1 MALLTLSACGHDP
14 EPGLMALDEAVENH
28 AANIRRYGD
37 ELRREGIL
45 SQQPSLSDDRR
56 MAMYRGLR
64 LKYQTFDMDSAIY
77 YGRKEYELAESWNR
91 ESEMARKA
99 MSLARLYVSR
109 GELHEAMTLIMRH
122 VNDTVIPEVLDGYYR
137 ALADVLV
144 GQGVTPVDVYEH
156 MMKYM
161 SPTDEG
167 RWFYELRLCE
177 GTGQYERADSVILHS
192 KQPDNASD
200 RDKAIYSYLEAELK
214 LLEGDTV
221 SAIEPLIMSSLY
233 DLKVPVRDYQSLFL
247 LSELLLKRGDTDRAY
262 RYIKLAMA
270 DAGACKV
277 IANQVRV
284 NALFPTVLAAYEQQ
298 VNREQRNERIAIA
311 GITVMLLVLLVVLAF
326 VARQRNQLRRVSQNE
341 RLLISQLKSYNSEL
355 SELNARLKDSNKVRD
370 TYLLQYLRLSSEF
383 VRDIEKLKMGVSSA
397 FHKKGMDG
405 VNKFLAEI
413 DDKKETKRFL
423 SNFDSTFLGLY
434 PDFVEE
440 VNRDLKPECRL
451 SLSRDGSMGTDLRV
465 MALIRLGIVSSD
477 QIAEFLHK
485 SLSTIYNCRVRL
497 KNARIDSDRGYQAA
511 FYSGQNG
518 QISMISFSK
527 VSRLIARF
535 RISVRLLNMVCW
547 E

>member
-1 MALLTLSACGHDP
+1 MKIRGILPLTLLMLAGCGHDP
-14 EPGLMALDEAVENH
+14 EPALTALDEAVENH
-28 AANIRRYGD
+28 SANIIRYGE
-37 ELRREGIL
+37 ELRREGVAATQSTL
-45 SQQPSLSDDRR
+45 TDSQR

-64 LKYQTFDMDSAIY
+64 LKYQTFDMDSAIH
-77 YGRKEYELAESWNR
+77 YGLKEYRLAEKSQR
-91 ESEMARKA
+91 SGLTASKA

-109 GELHEAMTLIMRH
+109 GELHEATTLIMRH
-122 VNDTVIPEVLDGYYR
+122 VNDTVIPEVRDGYYR
-137 ALADVLV
+137 ALADVYV
-144 GQGVTPVDVYEH
+144 GQGVSPVDVYAR
-156 MMKYM
+156 MMEFM
-161 SPTDEG
+161 EPDEEG
-167 RWFYELRLCE
+167 RWFYELRLYE
-177 GTGQYERADSVILHS
+177 GMADYNRADSVLRSIKLS
-192 KQPDNASD
+192 GNASD
-200 RDKAIYSYLEAELK
+200 RDIAIYNYLEGELR
-214 LLEGDTV
+214 LLRHDTV
-221 SAIEPLIMSSLY
+221 NAIEPLITSSLH
-233 DLKVPVRDYQSLFL
+233 DLKVPVRDYQSLYR
-247 LSELLLKRGDTDRAY
+247 LSEVLLKRGDTERAY

-270 DAGACKV
+270 DAGASKV
-277 IANQVRV
+277 AANQVAV
-284 NALFPTVLAAYEQQ
+284 NALFPSVLGAYEQQ
-298 VNREQRNERIAIA
+298 VKREQQNERIATV
-311 GITVMLLVLLVVLAF
+311 GISVLLVVLLIALVF
-326 VARQRNQLRRVSQNE
+326 VARQRDQLRQVSKNE
-341 RLLISQLKSYNSEL
+341 KQLIRRLQSYNSEL

-497 KNARIDSDRGYQAA
+497 KNARIESDRG
-511 FYSGQNG
+511 
-518 QISMISFSK
+518 
-527 VSRLIARF
+527 
-535 RISVRLLNMVCW
+535 
-547 E
+547 

>member
-1 MALLTLSACGHDP
+1 MRFRGVIWVALLSLTACGHDP
-14 EPGLMALDEAVENH
+14 EPMLTALDEAVENH
-28 AANIRRYGD
+28 AANIRRYGE
-37 ELRREGIL
+37 ELRREGIMAK
-45 SQQPSLSDDRR
+45 QTSLSDDRR
-56 MAMYRGLR
+56 MSMYSDLR

-77 YGRKEYELAESWNR
+77 YGRKEYELAESRNST
-91 ESEMARKA
+91 SEMARKA

-122 VNDTVIPEVLDGYYR
+122 VNDTVIPEVRDGYYR
-137 ALADVLV
+137 ALADVMV

-161 SPTDEG
+161 SPADEG

-192 KQPDNASD
+192 KQPDDASD

-233 DLKVPVRDYQSLFL
+233 DLKVPVRDYQSLFR

-298 VNREQRNERIAIA
+298 VNREQRNERVAIA
-311 GITVMLLVLLVVLAF
+311 CITVMLLFLLVVLVF
-326 VARQRNQLRRVSQNE
+326 VARQRNRLRSVSQNE
-341 RLLISQLKSYNSEL
+341 RQLIGQLKSYNSEL

-383 VRDIEKLKMGVSSA
+383 VRDIEKLKMGISSA

-405 VNKFLAEI
+405 VNKFLAAI

-440 VNRDLKPECRL
+440 VNRDLKPKCRL

-497 KNARIDSDRGYQAA
+497 KNARIDSDRG
-511 FYSGQNG
+511 
-518 QISMISFSK
+518 
-527 VSRLIARF
+527 
-535 RISVRLLNMVCW
+535 
-547 E
+547 

>member
-1 MALLTLSACGHDP
+1 MRFRGMICMALLSLTACGHDP
-14 EPGLMALDEAVENH
+14 EPMLTALDKAVENH
-28 AANIRRYGD
+28 AANIRRYGE
-37 ELRREGIL
+37 ELRREGIMAKQ
-45 SQQPSLSDDRR
+45 SSLSADRR
-56 MAMYRGLR
+56 MSMYRDLR

-77 YGRKEYELAESWNR
+77 YGRKEYELAQSRNNT
-91 ESEMARKA
+91 SEMASKA
-99 MSLARLYVSR
+99 MSLSRLYVSR
-109 GELHEAMTLIMRH
+109 GELQEAMTLIMRH
-122 VNDTVIPEVLDGYYR
+122 VNDTVIPEVRDGYYR
-137 ALADVLV
+137 ALADVYV
-144 GQGVTPVDVYEH
+144 GQGVIPVDVYGK
-156 MMKYM
+156 MMEYM
-161 SPTDEG
+161 NPSDEG
-167 RWFYELRLCE
+167 RWFYELRLYE
-177 GTGQYERADSVILHS
+177 GTGQYGRADSVIRSVKH
-192 KQPDNASD
+192 PDNTPV

-214 LLEGDTV
+214 LLRGDTV
-221 SAIEPLIMSSLY
+221 GAVGPLIMSSLY
-233 DLKVPVRDYQSLFL
+233 DLQVPVRDYQSLYR
-247 LSELLLKRGDTDRAY
+247 LSELLLKRGDVERAY

-270 DAGACKV
+270 DAGASKV
-277 IANQVRV
+277 IENQARV
-284 NALFPTVLAAYEQQ
+284 NALLPSVLAAYEQQ
-298 VNREQRNERIAIA
+298 VTREQRNERITTT

-341 RLLISQLKSYNSEL
+341 RQLISQLKSYNSEL

-477 QIAEFLHK
+477 QIAEFQHK

-497 KNARIDSDRGYQAA
+497 KNARIDHQ
-511 FYSGQNG
+511 
-518 QISMISFSK
+518 
-527 VSRLIARF
+527 
-535 RISVRLLNMVCW
+535 
-547 E
+547 

>member
-1 MALLTLSACGHDP
+1 MRFRGVIWVALLSLTACGHDP
-14 EPGLMALDEAVENH
+14 EPMLTALDEAVENH
-28 AANIRRYGD
+28 AANIRRYGE
-37 ELRREGIL
+37 ELRREGIMAK
-45 SQQPSLSDDRR
+45 QTSLSDDRR
-56 MAMYRGLR
+56 MSMYSDLR
-64 LKYQTFDMDSAIY
+64 LKYHTFDMDSAIY
-77 YGRKEYELAESWNR
+77 YGRKEYELAESRNST
-91 ESEMARKA
+91 SEMARKA

-122 VNDTVIPEVLDGYYR
+122 VNDTVIPEVRDGYYR
-137 ALADVLV
+137 ALADVMV

-156 MMKYM
+156 MMMYM

-192 KQPDNASD
+192 KQPDDASD

-221 SAIEPLIMSSLY
+221 NAIEPLIMSSLY
-233 DLKVPVRDYQSLFL
+233 DLKVPVRDYQSLFR

-298 VNREQRNERIAIA
+298 VNREQRNERVAIA
-311 GITVMLLVLLVVLAF
+311 CITVMLLFLLVVLVF
-326 VARQRNQLRRVSQNE
+326 VARQRNRLRSVSQNE
-341 RLLISQLKSYNSEL
+341 RQLISQLKSYNSEL

-383 VRDIEKLKMGVSSA
+383 VRDIEKLKMGISSA

-497 KNARIDSDRGYQAA
+497 KNARIDSDRG
-511 FYSGQNG
+511 
-518 QISMISFSK
+518 
-527 VSRLIARF
+527 
-535 RISVRLLNMVCW
+535 
-547 E
+547 